1 MLSVSGKEQ
10 GIRVDLPTF
19 SVELPHARELVEFA
33 VAATS
38 PASDRGALAGARD
51 RLTAAMGEAA
61 MVDTAAVVAVS
72 EGVLMALNGRYV
84 VAVPLVVLVLVA
96 LTRPQVGADAFLRH

>member
-10 GIRVDLPTF
+10 GIRVDLPTL

-38 PASDRGALAGARD
+38 PASDREALAGARD

-61 MVDTAAVVAVS
+61 MVDTAAVIANFELMTRLAECTGAVLHRKS
-72 EGVLMALNGRYV
+72 SMAAG
-84 VAVPLVVLVLVA
+84 
-96 LTRPQVGADAFLRH
+96 TQVGADAFLRH